1 MPSLEDILCKEATE
15 FDVHYVLDSEIDCA
29 FDPDDFF
36 RGKDLEFDV
45 LFQTDSEIDYVLAP
59 DMVDFGETP
68 RPFLPSLED
77 MLCKKDLSFD
87 VQYLLNSE
95 IDSVLGVAR
104 SWETEQVLEEYG
116 NVVEHYRTGEP
127 NKLAYCSKYCFV
139 SQERAT
145 LIS

>member
-1 MPSLEDILCKEATE
+1 MPSLEDILCKEAPV
-15 FDVHYVLDSEIDCA
+15 FDVQYVLDSEIDSA

-36 RGKDLEFDV
+36 RGKYLEFDV

-77 MLCKKDLSFD
+77 ILCKEDLEFD
-87 VQYLLNSE
+87 VQYLLDSE

-104 SWETEQVLEEYG
+104 SWETEQVLEQYG
-116 NVVEHYRTGEP
+116 NVVVPYRAAEP
-127 NKLAYCSKYCFV
+127 NKLAGKTRNI
-139 SQERAT
+139 ER
-145 LIS
+145 IV